1 MDDKRVTVDFELR
14 QTVLNPIAD
23 QHGIP
28 MIDLVYLFTTL
39 AISKN
44 LEPMPPKKREVLSGD
59 VFVELPIYQIVAA
72 QFNSKEPRRLA
83 HELANAGM
91 AYVMS
96 RFSDESELIDIFDL
110 RQQSAPRGE
119 V

>member
-23 QHGIP
+23 QHGIS
-28 MIDLVYLFTTL
+28 MIDLVYLFT
-39 AISKN
+39 AFAMSKR
-44 LEPMPPKKREVLSGD
+44 LEPMPPRKREVLSGD

-72 QFNSKEPRRLA
+72 EFKTDEPRRVA

-91 AYVMS
+91 AHVLGS
-96 RFSDESELIDIFDL
+96 FAEESELADIFDL
-110 RQQSAPRGE
+110 RHHSTNEEEA
-119 V
+119 

>member
-44 LEPMPPKKREVLSGD
+44 LEPMPPRKREVLSGD

-110 RQQSAPRGE
+110 RQQSAPRDE